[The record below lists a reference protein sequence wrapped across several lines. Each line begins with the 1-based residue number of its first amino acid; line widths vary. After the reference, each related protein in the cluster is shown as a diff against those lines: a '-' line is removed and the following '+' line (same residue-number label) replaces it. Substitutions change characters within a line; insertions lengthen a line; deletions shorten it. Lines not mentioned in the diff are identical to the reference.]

1 MATKLGNLP
10 MELLRMV
17 GSHLDSFTGTLSSLS
32 QRTVETVPS
41 EVTEK
46 KLHEDLAG
54 TFINLCSDV
63 DFGPVHLAEYIDA
76 ANLRLDKNTIGL
88 PATAIETATADLKD
102 AYAEIIRDKTLNA
115 FSGGKTSFEYRRDR
129 FAALLE
135 RFSLPQDADF
145 LSELLAIY
153 EEALA
158 RSLQLKDGALSLLST
173 LRRVGK
179 KIAVVTEGPQDAQ
192 ERTVEQ
198 LGLAEYVDFLAT
210 TNFFRVSKVDGL
222 FPKVLEHLQISA
234 ADMVFIGDS
243 SSRDMIPAGEA
254 NILCILYAEEA
265 ESSWKTQPPQVN
277 SLREIEALVS

>member
-1 MATKLGNLP
+1 MDDAKRKLVRESLAAKSWFGFDLDDTLHEFRRASSGAT
-10 MELLRMV
+10 
-17 GSHLDSFTGTLSSLS
+17 SQTLEVVS
-32 QRTVETVPS
+32 QRY
-41 EVTEK
+41 
-46 KLHEDLAG
+46 G
-54 TFINLCSDV
+54 
-63 DFGPVHLAEYIDA
+63 
-76 ANLRLDKNTIGL
+76 
-88 PATAIETATADLKD
+88 TATADLKD
-102 AYAEIIRDKTLNA
+102 AYAEILRDKTLNA
-115 FSGGKTSFEYRRDR
+115 FSDGKTSFEYRRDR
-129 FAALLE
+129 FAAVLE

-145 LSELLAIY
+145 LNELLAIY

-234 ADMVFIGDS
+234 ADMVFIGDN

-254 NILCILYAEEA
+254 NILCIFYAEEA

-277 SLREIEALVS
+277 SLRVIEALVS

>member
-1 MATKLGNLP
+1 MDEAKRKLVRETLAAKSWFGFD
-10 MELLRMV
+10 
-17 GSHLDSFTGTLSSLS
+17 LDDT
-32 QRTVETVPS
+32 
-41 EVTEK
+41 
-46 KLHEDLAG
+46 LHEFRRASSG
-54 TFINLCSDV
+54 
-63 DFGPVHLAEYIDA
+63 
-76 ANLRLDKNTIGL
+76 
-88 PATAIETATADLKD
+88 ATSQTLEVVYQRYETATADLKD
-102 AYAEIIRDKTLNA
+102 AYAEILRDKTLNA
-115 FSGGKTSFEYRRDR
+115 FSDGKTSFEYRRDR

-158 RSLQLKDGALSLLST
+158 RSLLLKDGALSLLST

-198 LGLAEYVDFLAT
+198 LGLAEYVDVLAT

-265 ESSWKTQPPQVN
+265 ESLWKTQPPQVN